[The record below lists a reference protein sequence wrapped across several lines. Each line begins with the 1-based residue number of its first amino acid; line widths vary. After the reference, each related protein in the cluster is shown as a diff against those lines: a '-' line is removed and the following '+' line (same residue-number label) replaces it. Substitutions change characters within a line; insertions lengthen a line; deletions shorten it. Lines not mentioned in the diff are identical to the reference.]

1 MPGSRFGMTG
11 SPPLVCQWG
20 QAKTIYSHKAV
31 PLLALN
37 GG

>member
-11 SPPLVCQWG
+11 SPLVCQWG